1 MIYLNVQ
8 ILTDARY
15 ICCEHPT
22 EDKRKARMESGGSSN
37 CETSRAGSNW
47 LEIEM
52 ILRVEEHA
60 NEDTPTPGD
69 QAKRLVDCRGG
80 VKMIPRTSYASS
92 ECAGSGC

>member
-1 MIYLNVQ
+1 
-8 ILTDARY
+8 
-15 ICCEHPT
+15 
-22 EDKRKARMESGGSSN
+22 
-37 CETSRAGSNW
+37 
-47 LEIEM
+47 M

-92 ECAGSGC
+92 EYAGSGC